1 MICFFE
7 MATDNN
13 KKRSTDWVGPVKI
26 AARLSSWIIFPVIA
40 GFLLGS
46 YLDQK
51 YNSSPKWF
59 LIVIGISFFISMF
72 GLVKNTIEEYK
83 KIENS
88 NKTVVTKE
96 KKD

>member
-1 MICFFE
+1 LICFFE
-7 MATDNN
+7 MAIDN
-13 KKRSTDWVGPVKI
+13 KKKSIDWVGPVKI

-46 YLDQK
+46 YLDKK
-51 YNSSPKWF
+51 YDSSPKWF
-59 LIVIGISFFISMF
+59 LIVIGVSFVISMF

-83 KIENS
+83 KIENN
-88 NKTVVTKE
+88 NKDIVSKE

>member
-1 MICFFE
+1 
-7 MATDNN
+7 MAIDN
-13 KKRSTDWVGPVKI
+13 KKKSIDWVGPVKI

-46 YLDQK
+46 YLDNK
-51 YNSSPKWF
+51 YDSSPKWF
-59 LIVIGISFFISMF
+59 LIVIGVSFFISMF

-83 KIENS
+83 KIENN
-88 NKTVVTKE
+88 NKNIVSKE

>member
-1 MICFFE
+1 
-7 MATDNN
+7 MAIDN
-13 KKRSTDWVGPVKI
+13 KKKSIDWVEPVKI

-46 YLDQK
+46 YLDNK
-51 YNSSPKWF
+51 YDSSPKWF
-59 LIVIGISFFISMF
+59 LIVIGVSFFISMF

-83 KIENS
+83 KIENN
-88 NKTVVTKE
+88 NKDIVSKE

>member
-7 MATDNN
+7 MAIDN
-13 KKRSTDWVGPVKI
+13 KKKSIDWVEPVKI

-46 YLDQK
+46 YLDNK
-51 YNSSPKWF
+51 YDSSPKWF
-59 LIVIGISFFISMF
+59 LIVIGVSFFISMF

-83 KIENS
+83 KIENN
-88 NKTVVTKE
+88 NKDIVSKE

>member
-7 MATDNN
+7 MAIDN
-13 KKRSTDWVGPVKI
+13 KKKSIDWVGPVKI

-46 YLDQK
+46 YLDNK
-51 YNSSPKWF
+51 YDSSPKWF
-59 LIVIGISFFISMF
+59 LIVIGVSFFISMF

-83 KIENS
+83 KIENN
-88 NKTVVTKE
+88 NKNIVSKE